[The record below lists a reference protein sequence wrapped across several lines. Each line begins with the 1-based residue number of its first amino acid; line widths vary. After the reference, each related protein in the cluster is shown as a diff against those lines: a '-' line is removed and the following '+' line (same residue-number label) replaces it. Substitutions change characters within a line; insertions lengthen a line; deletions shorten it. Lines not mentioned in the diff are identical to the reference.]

1 VEQAQR
7 IDLSRLLELARW
19 LDPQISTD
27 AEHSSRVSRVAIELA
42 DAAGLDGRV
51 VAQTT
56 LAGLLHDV
64 GKIIVPR
71 AVLLKPGRLEPGEY
85 DTVKRH
91 PSASAQLAERAE
103 LTGIATILRH
113 HHERWDGAGYPHG
126 LAGERIPL
134 VSRVL
139 AIADAYDAMLA
150 DRPYRNAMTV
160 QQASKE
166 LEAGAPAARASA
178 RHARRLSSDR
188 LVHLRERQRRALGAG
203 GQQRCGQRLAAQRG
217 TAALRDVVRE
227 EMGLR
232 EQRRGIAQHQARDRP
247 GRALVAAVPARI
259 EHGVEGRHV
268 ALRRC
273 EQLGAQIVRARELVL
288 EPGVGGERTGL
299 RDQRGRDR
307 SGRAQRDARGRL
319 GRRRREAGTQL
330 RCIVESH
337 VRSIVSA

>member
-1 VEQAQR
+1 LHESADSGQVTRNGDFQELSASGSLARGTQNRVYLINHPWVEQAQR

-27 AEHSSRVSRVAIELA
+27 AEHSTRVSRVAIELA
-42 DAAGLDGRV
+42 DAAGLDGRA
-51 VAQTT
+51 VAETT

-71 AVLLKPGRLEPGEY
+71 AVLLKPGRLDPSEY

-166 LEAGAPAARASA
+166 LEAGAGTQFDPV
-178 RHARRLSSDR
+178 
-188 LVHLRERQRRALGAG
+188 LVEAFL
-203 GQQRCGQRLAAQRG
+203 
-217 TAALRDVVRE
+217 
-227 EMGLR
+227 
-232 EQRRGIAQHQARDRP
+232 RRGIGHSARLRAQHERSP
-247 GRALVAAVPARI
+247 LSLVA
-259 EHGVEGRHV
+259 
-268 ALRRC
+268 
-273 EQLGAQIVRARELVL
+273 
-288 EPGVGGERTGL
+288 
-299 RDQRGRDR
+299 
-307 SGRAQRDARGRL
+307 
-319 GRRRREAGTQL
+319 
-330 RCIVESH
+330 
-337 VRSIVSA
+337 